1 MLDRAR
7 ALAAELLTQRGQE
20 TDAGIVRQGGG
31 DDFPE
36 VRLAMAL
43 HKVFAPQLQR
53 YERALQTYADD
64 TFWEADIAEA
74 ALAYHDQGAV
84 ARAALDGKELFALH
98 RD

>member
-7 ALAAELLTQRGQE
+7 LLAADFLVGHGQE
-20 TDAGIVRQGGG
+20 EDARIVRQGGG

-36 VRLAMAL
+36 VQLALAL
-43 HKVFAPQLQR
+43 QKAHAAKLRR
-53 YERALQTYADD
+53 YERALQTYADNA
-64 TFWEADIAEA
+64 FWDAEITEA

>member
-1 MLDRAR
+1 MIDRAR
-7 ALAAELLTQRGQE
+7 VLAADFLTQHGQE
-20 TDAGIVRQGGG
+20 ADARIVRKGGG

-36 VRLAMAL
+36 VRLAIAL
-43 HKVFAPQLQR
+43 QHALAPQLLR

-64 TFWEADIAEA
+64 AFWDAEIAEA
-74 ALAYHDQGAV
+74 TLAYHDQGAV

>member
-7 ALAAELLTQRGQE
+7 ALAADFLIQRGQE
-20 TDAGIVRQGGG
+20 EDARIVRRGGG

-43 HKVFAPQLQR
+43 HRALAPQLQR

-64 TFWEADIAEA
+64 AFWDADIAEA
-74 ALAYHDQGAV
+74 TLAYHDQGAV